1 LLVDGPRGGAT
12 GGLEISVDQPSEG
25 VIVVAPTGEL
35 DMSNGDVL
43 EQAIQ
48 EARRNGVGNLII
60 DLRGLSF
67 MDSSGLRLLL
77 DAWNESKLADR
88 RLSIV
93 VAKTGLV
100 RRVLEVSGC
109 DVVLPVVGDLDEAL

>member
-1 LLVDGPRGGAT
+1 MDGR
-12 GGLEISVDQPSEG
+12 GGLEISVDEPSEG
-25 VIVVAPTGEL
+25 VVVVAPTGEL
-35 DMSNGDVL
+35 DMSNGDLL
-43 EQAIQ
+43 EEAI
-48 EARRNGVGNLII
+48 ERARRDGVANLII
-60 DLRGLSF
+60 DLRALSF

-109 DVVLPVVGDLDEAL
+109 DVVLPVVADLDAAL

>member
-1 LLVDGPRGGAT
+1 MDGPRGGAA

-25 VIVVAPTGEL
+25 VVVVAPSGEL
-35 DMSNGDVL
+35 DMSNGDIL
-43 EQAIQ
+43 GEAIEQARQ
-48 EARRNGVGNLII
+48 DGAANLII
-60 DLRGLSF
+60 DLRALSF
-67 MDSSGLRLLL
+67 MDSSGLRILL

-109 DVVLPVVGDLDEAL
+109 DVVLPIVADLDEAL

>member
-1 LLVDGPRGGAT
+1 LLVDGPRGGAA

-25 VIVVAPTGEL
+25 VVVVAPSGEL
-35 DMSNGDVL
+35 DMSNGDML
-43 EQAIQ
+43 GEAIEQARQ
-48 EARRNGVGNLII
+48 DGAANLII
-60 DLRGLSF
+60 DLRALSF
-67 MDSSGLRLLL
+67 MDSSGLRILL

-109 DVVLPVVGDLDEAL
+109 DVVLPVVADLDEAL

>member
-1 LLVDGPRGGAT
+1 MDGP
-12 GGLEISVDQPSEG
+12 GGLEILVDEPSEG
-25 VIVVAPTGEL
+25 VVVVSPTGEL
-35 DMSNGDVL
+35 DMSNSDLL
-43 EQAIQ
+43 EEAI
-48 EARRNGVGNLII
+48 ERARRDGVANLII
-60 DLRGLSF
+60 DLRALGF

-109 DVVLPVVGDLDEAL
+109 DVVLPIVADLDEAL